1 MSEHSYYF
9 KDGKH
14 YVTGG
19 IIPPM
24 IVNLVNKSAIIPWW
38 INVPLDTTL
47 NDIVWIR
54 EDNESVQIQPEFI
67 EIKSSSSN
75 EKYRITKRINKY
87 HCTCPGYWR
96 SKDRVCKHIKQVIK
110 EKSL

>member
-1 MSEHSYYF
+1 MSERSYYI
-9 KDGKH
+9 KDGKYH
-14 YVTGG
+14 VVGG

-24 IVNLVNKSAIIPWW
+24 LVDLVDKLAIIPWW
-38 INVPLDTTL
+38 IKVPLGTTL
-47 NDIVWIR
+47 TDIVWIR
-54 EDNESVQIQPEFI
+54 EDNESVQIEPKFI

-75 EKYRITKRINKY
+75 EMYRITKRVNKY
-87 HCTCPGYWR
+87 YCTCQGYWR

>member
-1 MSEHSYYF
+1 MSERSYYF

-19 IIPPM
+19 IIRPM
-24 IVNLVNKSAIIPWW
+24 LVNLVDKLAIIPWW
-38 INVPLDTTL
+38 VNVPLDTTL

-54 EDNESVQIQPEFI
+54 EDNESIQMQPEFI

-75 EKYRITKRINKY
+75 EKYRITKRIDKY
-87 HCTCPGYWR
+87 HCTCQGYWR

-110 EKSL
+110 ENTL

>member
-1 MSEHSYYF
+1 MSERSYYF

-19 IIPPM
+19 IIRPM
-24 IVNLVNKSAIIPWW
+24 LINLVDKLAIIPWW
-38 INVPLDTTL
+38 VNVPLNTTL
-47 NDIVWIR
+47 DDIIWIR
-54 EDNESVQIQPEFI
+54 EDNEPVQTQPEFI

-75 EKYRITKRINKY
+75 EKYRITKKINKY
-87 HCTCPGYWR
+87 HCTCPGFWR

>member
-1 MSEHSYYF
+1 MSERSYYF

-14 YVTGG
+14 YVVGG

-24 IVNLVNKSAIIPWW
+24 IVDLTRTLAIIPWW
-38 INVPLDTTL
+38 VDVPFGTTL

-54 EDNESVQIQPEFI
+54 EDNESVQMQPEFI
-67 EIKSSSSN
+67 EIKSNSSN
-75 EKYRITKRINKY
+75 EMYRITKRVNKY
-87 HCTCPGYWR
+87 YCTCQGYWR

>member
-1 MSEHSYYF
+1 MSERSYYF

-24 IVNLVNKSAIIPWW
+24 LINLVDKLAIIPWW
-38 INVPLDTTL
+38 INVPLNTTL

-54 EDNESVQIQPEFI
+54 EDNESVQMQPEFI

-75 EKYRITKRINKY
+75 EMYRVTKRVNKY
-87 HCTCPGYWR
+87 YCTCQGYWR

-110 EKSL
+110 EKTL

>member
-1 MSEHSYYF
+1 MSERSYYF

-14 YVTGG
+14 HVIGG
-19 IIPPM
+19 NVSPVII
-24 IVNLVNKSAIIPWW
+24 NLVDKSSIVPWW
-38 INVPLDTTL
+38 VNVPLNTTL

-54 EDNESVQIQPEFI
+54 EDNEYIQLKPDFI
-67 EIKSSSSN
+67 EITSSSSG
-75 EKYRITKRINKY
+75 EKYKITKRVHTY

-96 SKDRVCKHIKQVIK
+96 SKDHVCKHIKQVIK